1 MFLEKT
7 QDSATQEEAK
17 NEAIGQTNMN
27 RKVQAKQNRTV
38 QNKTKPK
45 SLVMGLFLTNCQ
57 RSGVLFLLQ
66 G

>member
-38 QNKTKPK
+38 QNKTPSRVWYYVPAIPVLGREKREI
-45 SLVMGLFLTNCQ
+45 LVAF
-57 RSGVLFLLQ
+57 
-66 G
+66 

>member
-17 NEAIGQTNMN
+17 NEATGQTNMN

-45 SLVMGLFLTNCQ
+45 V
-57 RSGVLFLLQ
+57 
-66 G
+66 